1 MSVNFHNNSVT
12 FVEGPLAG
20 KIFHPL
26 WLRERLNDKKNLDPI
41 NLQRLYEPS
50 LIDIS
55 INIKEFS
62 YDEIN
67 LTIKFSDEEV
77 GIFLIKDLLNEV
89 DQHNILPD
97 KKQWEDNILKKS
109 YHNYK
114 ILNNSLE
121 LTIDMLRNF
130 HLFGFVILTH
140 MSKKEGAVID
150 FAETLGPVRSTNFG
164 KYFDVISKPN
174 PDDLAYTALGL
185 SPHTDN
191 PYRKPVP
198 GIQLL
203 HCIVND
209 AEGGNST
216 LVDGLKIANYLKK
229 NEKHYF
235 DILTSVEVLFHFAD
249 KEVVLQ
255 NWGRLIELDSNNN
268 FKQIRFSGRLD
279 YVPAINPEKLVI
291 FYQARKRLYE
301 LCISKDFMVS
311 FRLESG
317 MLAMFDNHRLLHGR
331 TKYDPSSGNRHLQ
344 GCYIEHDVVEGKL
357 RKYLSK

>member
-1 MSVNFHNNSVT
+1 MSDIVNNT
-12 FVEGPLAG
+12 FITFTEGPLIG
-20 KIFHPL
+20 KSLHSL
-26 WLRERLNDKKNLDPI
+26 WLRERLSDKKHLDQI

-50 LIDIS
+50 LLDE
-55 INIKEFS
+55 NIYIEKFLHKGN
-62 YDEIN
+62 N
-67 LTIKFSDEEV
+67 LMIIFSDGET
-77 GIFLIKDLLNEV
+77 GNFSIKDILDEV
-89 DQHNILPD
+89 YQHDIFPK
-97 KKQWEDNILKKS
+97 KKQWKENILKKS

-114 ILNNSLE
+114 SLKTSLE

-140 MSKKEGAVID
+140 MSKKKGAVIK

-174 PDDLAYTALGL
+174 PNDLAYTALGL

-216 LVDGLKIANYLKK
+216 LVDGLKITNYLKK

-235 DILTSVEVLFHFAD
+235 DILTSVEILFHVAD
-249 KEVVLQ
+249 KDVVLQ
-255 NWGRLIELDSNNN
+255 NWGRLIELDSKNN

-279 YVPAINPEKLVI
+279 YVPALNPEQLTL

-301 LCISKDFMVS
+301 LCTSKDFMIN

-317 MLAMFDNHRLLHGR
+317 MLVMFDNHRLLHGR

-357 RKYLSK
+357 RRLLIK